1 MTSTDARAY
10 RPINHLCDVTFAVT
24 PAAISKLSR
33 WSAFSSRRGRPRRR
47 VFGAIAQLDD
57 GHPSSTAFRMF
68 VSSTLEAWRRNATY
82 PPSASIGN
90 ELRFHE
96 SRATRPSQI
105 PAVRLSDPSRV
116 HLDWRSVNQPSAGL
130 ACPPPLATGTSL
142 HGVFAAAG
150 VRHRSVKRVASTV
163 GRAPSP
169 SNSRTTTPASICELH
184 VAFQASSRR
193 TTPRKPAR
201 YPGACSTHLHCSRHN
216 T

>member
-1 MTSTDARAY
+1 MTSTDARAC
-10 RPINHLCDVTFAVT
+10 RPINHLCDVTSAVT

-47 VFGAIAQLDD
+47 VLGAIAQLDD

-105 PAVRLSDPSRV
+105 PASGYLTPAEYTWTGDPSTS
-116 HLDWRSVNQPSAGL
+116 HPPDWP
-130 ACPPPLATGTSL
+130 CPPPLATGTSL